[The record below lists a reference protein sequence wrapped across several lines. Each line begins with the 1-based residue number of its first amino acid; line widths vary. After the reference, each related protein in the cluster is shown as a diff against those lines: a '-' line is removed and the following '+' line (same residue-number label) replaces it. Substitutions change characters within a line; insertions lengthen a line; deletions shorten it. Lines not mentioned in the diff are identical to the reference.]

1 MLKGSS
7 GKSTEDTAVEIRTA
21 LKIAYPERIWF
32 ITVQSKNSDF
42 SIKCKD
48 GVGETAE
55 WMNKTE
61 YPYNMHI
68 YSVLFSDYIHNY
80 DGTVEEREKGESVM
94 KSVLSDMESRVGVTV
109 QKIRDEVIFRLDRSG
124 HKWMYV
130 AVESGGGCWARFNLR
145 SRDVYTSGSKY
156 SIIIF
161 LGD

>member
-21 LKIAYPERIWF
+21 LKIAYPGRSWF
-32 ITVQSKNSDF
+32 ITVQSKNSDY
-42 SIKCKD
+42 SIKCRD

-55 WMNKTE
+55 WKNKTE

-68 YSVLFSDYIHNY
+68 YSVPHSDYNHIK
-80 DGTVEEREKGESVM
+80 GTEEEREKGESVM
-94 KSVLSDMESRVGVTV
+94 KSVLSDMESRVGVTA
-109 QKIRDEVIFRLDRSG
+109 QKIRDEVISRLDRSG

-130 AVESGGGCWARFNLR
+130 GVGSGDGYWASLNLT
-145 SRDVYTSGSKY
+145 SRDVDTNGSKY
-156 SIIIF
+156 YIKIY

>member
-7 GKSTEDTAVEIRTA
+7 GKSTGDTAEEIRDA
-21 LKIAYPERIWF
+21 LMIAYPGRHWF
-32 ITVQSKNSDF
+32 LAVHSKNSDF
-42 SIKCKD
+42 SFKCKD

-68 YSVLFSDYIHNY
+68 YSVPISDYNRINA
-80 DGTVEEREKGESVM
+80 TEEEREKGESVM
-94 KSVLSDMESRVGVTV
+94 KSVLSDMESRVGVTA
-109 QKIRDEVIFRLDRSG
+109 QKIRDEVISRLDRSG

-130 AVESGGGCWARFNLR
+130 RVGSGGCWASFNRR
-145 SRDVYTSGSKY
+145 SRKVDTIGSKY
-156 SIIIF
+156 TIIIY

>member
-7 GKSTEDTAVEIRTA
+7 GKSTGDTAEEIRDA
-21 LKIAYPERIWF
+21 LKIEYPGRSWF
-32 ITVQSKNSDF
+32 ISVRPKNSDY

-68 YSVLFSDYIHNY
+68 YTVPNSDYNLI
-80 DGTVEEREKGESVM
+80 DGTEEEREKGESVM
-94 KSVLSDMESRVGVTV
+94 KSVLSDMESRVGVTS
-109 QKIRDEVIFRLDRSG
+109 QKIRDEVISRLDRSG

-130 AVESGGGCWARFNLR
+130 GVGRGGGYWARFNR
-145 SRDVYTSGSKY
+145 ASRRVSTSGSKY
-156 SIIIF
+156 LISIY